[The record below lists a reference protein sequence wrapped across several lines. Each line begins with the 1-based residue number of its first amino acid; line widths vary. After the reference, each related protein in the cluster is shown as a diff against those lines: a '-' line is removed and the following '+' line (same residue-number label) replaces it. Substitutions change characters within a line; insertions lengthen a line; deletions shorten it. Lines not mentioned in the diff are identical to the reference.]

1 MIIHTDKKTD
11 IYKQVITDPYA
22 LHVIEVLE
30 FENRILES
38 EQHWKQVEENY
49 HKEQMI
55 LHLLCG
61 IVAALFAIMLI
72 IGRP

>member
-1 MIIHTDKKTD
+1 MITHNDKKTD

-55 LHLLCG
+55 LRLLCG
-61 IVAALFAIMLI
+61 MVALFVIMLI
-72 IGRP
+72 IRVV

>member
-1 MIIHTDKKTD
+1 LITHNDKKTD

-55 LHLLCG
+55 LRLLCG
-61 IVAALFAIMLI
+61 MVALFVIMLI
-72 IGRP
+72 IRVV